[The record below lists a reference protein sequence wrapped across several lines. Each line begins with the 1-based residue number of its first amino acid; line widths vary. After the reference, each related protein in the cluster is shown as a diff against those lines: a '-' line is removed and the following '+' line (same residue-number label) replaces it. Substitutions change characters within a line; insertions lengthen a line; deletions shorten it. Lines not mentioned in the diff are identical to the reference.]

1 MDKLKDKKL
10 LQSSLDAK
18 QKDKVLYQRA
28 IKFLNLQKEKVIS
41 LNELNQLDMINR
53 SLDMLNDKLTQ
64 IDAEIETLKNRIN
77 NCKKRKLF

>member
-18 QKDKVLYQRA
+18 QKDKVLYQRS

-64 IDAEIETLKNRIN
+64 IDAEIETLKNRIK